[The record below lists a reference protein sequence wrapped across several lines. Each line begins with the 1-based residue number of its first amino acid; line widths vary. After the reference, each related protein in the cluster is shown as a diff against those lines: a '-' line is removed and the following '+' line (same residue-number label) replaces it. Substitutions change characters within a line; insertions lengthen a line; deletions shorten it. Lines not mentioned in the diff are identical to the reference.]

1 MRSVGAFVWKSKLL
15 PKKPILLGTKSRD
28 ILIKPTGSKNV
39 KAVID
44 FPFKE
49 KIPAAEMKLLKK
61 EKVCFVNVGNHHL
74 LIESTKIDD
83 YDLSDLCKKL
93 RKRKFFRD
101 VNISLWEKTGSAI
114 VSRTNEAGAG
124 ETLSLGSAAAAIA
137 SVALGSAKHF
147 LVTYK
152 GGNISLTNMGYKL
165 EMSGKA

>member
-1 MRSVGAFVWKSKLL
+1 M
-15 PKKPILLGTKSRD
+15 
-28 ILIKPTGSKNV
+28 

-83 YDLSDLCKKL
+83 YDLSDLCEKL

-101 VNISLWEKTGSAI
+101 ANISLWKKTGSAI

-124 ETLSLGSAAAAIA
+124 ETLSCGSAAAAIA
-137 SVALGSAKHF
+137 SVALGSAKKII
-147 LVTYK
+147 VISK
-152 GGNISLTNMGYKL
+152 GGKISLTNMGDKL
-165 EMSGKA
+165 EMTGPAELICEGVWAKN